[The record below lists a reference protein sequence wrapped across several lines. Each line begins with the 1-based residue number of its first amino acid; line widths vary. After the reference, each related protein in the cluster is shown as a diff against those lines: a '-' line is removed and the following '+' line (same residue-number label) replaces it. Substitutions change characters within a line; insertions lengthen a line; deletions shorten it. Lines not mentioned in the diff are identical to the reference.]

1 LTNVSRF
8 VIIVHEELKKFIL
21 FNKRIN
27 RYMLSFT
34 GYIQEKRQSKE
45 ISSLKSYVKSK
56 VEEVGIKL
64 TGSGRGG
71 YHIRFPL
78 PGEMKDF
85 QSFFNLRDLKVSDSD
100 KIISSKFDTYILT
113 TTKKINQIPKG
124 TSIHWVNN
132 AIGRGSTG
140 GLLFNNKDLTP
151 DTLGL
156 AGQILNKKELI
167 SKVSTVLKSKYDS
180 NVADSLIQLMN
191 LAQSK
196 SDRIDIKGVHNF
208 TTKDLAKVSSDFGEI
223 LSAIWSMSPNMNFK
237 QTNFP
242 LASNEKLIDF
252 YGIRMGIEYPISVK
266 SGIGG
271 KVTIQNITD
280 AIKRR
285 AKTTKNDNSAE
296 ESLQIFNIVSDNT
309 MKRGMI
315 KLHQHLNTPDIEKLG
330 KIVGV
335 MPITLEYLETWVK
348 DKSNEELIELLDPF
362 WKFLG
367 TKLTDK
373 KKYDEENKLRLILSP
388 LGQSIEKILNSNKSI
403 RDSLTNVARQV
414 TLIQVNVD
422 VKSNQMIFKK
432 NKFKDIEFEFA
443 WPGYTAGN
451 KMGFLAKF
459 KK

>member
-1 LTNVSRF
+1 
-8 VIIVHEELKKFIL
+8 
-21 FNKRIN
+21 
-27 RYMLSFT
+27 MLSFT

-85 QSFFNLRDLKVSDSD
+85 QSFFNLRDLKVSDID

-373 KKYDEENKLRLILSP
+373 KKYDEEDKLRLIVSP
-388 LGQSIEKILNSNKSI
+388 LGQSIVNILNSNKSI

-432 NKFKDIEFEFA
+432 NKFKDIEFKFDWA
-443 WPGYTAGN
+443 GYTAGN

>member
-1 LTNVSRF
+1 
-8 VIIVHEELKKFIL
+8 
-21 FNKRIN
+21 
-27 RYMLSFT
+27 MLSFT

-252 YGIRMGIEYPISVK
+252 YGIRMGIEYPI
-266 SGIGG
+266 
-271 KVTIQNITD
+271 TD

>member
-1 LTNVSRF
+1 
-8 VIIVHEELKKFIL
+8 
-21 FNKRIN
+21 
-27 RYMLSFT
+27 MLSFT

-85 QSFFNLRDLKVSDSD
+85 QSFFNLRDLKVSDID

-315 KLHQHLNTPDIEKLG
+315 KLHQYLNTPDIEKLG

-373 KKYDEENKLRLILSP
+373 KKYDEEDKLRLILSP

>member
-1 LTNVSRF
+1 
-8 VIIVHEELKKFIL
+8 
-21 FNKRIN
+21 
-27 RYMLSFT
+27 MLSFT

-85 QSFFNLRDLKVSDSD
+85 QSFFNLRDLKVSDID

-315 KLHQHLNTPDIEKLG
+315 KLHQYLNTPDIEKLG

>member
-1 LTNVSRF
+1 
-8 VIIVHEELKKFIL
+8 
-21 FNKRIN
+21 
-27 RYMLSFT
+27 MLSFT

-45 ISSLKSYVKSK
+45 ISSLKSYVESK
-56 VEEVGIKL
+56 VEEAGIKL
-64 TGSGRGG
+64 TGSSRGG
-71 YHIRFPL
+71 YHIRFRL

-180 NVADSLIQLMN
+180 NVTDSLIQLMN

-315 KLHQHLNTPDIEKLG
+315 KLHQYLNTPDIEKLG

>member
-1 LTNVSRF
+1 
-8 VIIVHEELKKFIL
+8 
-21 FNKRIN
+21 
-27 RYMLSFT
+27 MLSFT

-85 QSFFNLRDLKVSDSD
+85 QSFFNLRDLKVSDID

-373 KKYDEENKLRLILSP
+373 KKYDEEDKLRLILSP

>member
-1 LTNVSRF
+1 
-8 VIIVHEELKKFIL
+8 
-21 FNKRIN
+21 
-27 RYMLSFT
+27 MLSFT

-373 KKYDEENKLRLILSP
+373 KKYDEEDKLRLILSP

>member
-1 LTNVSRF
+1 
-8 VIIVHEELKKFIL
+8 
-21 FNKRIN
+21 
-27 RYMLSFT
+27 
-34 GYIQEKRQSKE
+34 
-45 ISSLKSYVKSK
+45 
-56 VEEVGIKL
+56 
-64 TGSGRGG
+64 
-71 YHIRFPL
+71 
-78 PGEMKDF
+78 
-85 QSFFNLRDLKVSDSD
+85 
-100 KIISSKFDTYILT
+100 
-113 TTKKINQIPKG
+113 
-124 TSIHWVNN
+124 
-132 AIGRGSTG
+132 
-140 GLLFNNKDLTP
+140 
-151 DTLGL
+151 
-156 AGQILNKKELI
+156 
-167 SKVSTVLKSKYDS
+167 
-180 NVADSLIQLMN
+180 MN

-271 KVTIQNITD
+271 KVTIQNIID
-280 AIKRR
+280 SIERR
-285 AKTTKNDNSAE
+285 AKTSKNDNSAE
-296 ESLQIFNIVSDNT
+296 ESLQIFNIARDNT
-309 MKRGMI
+309 MKEGMI
-315 KLHQHLNTPDIEKLG
+315 KLHQLLNTSDIEKLG

-335 MPITLEYLETWVK
+335 MPITLEYLQTWVK
-348 DKSNEELIELLDPF
+348 DKSNEELIKLLDPF

-373 KKYDEENKLRLILSP
+373 IKYDEEDKLRLIVSP
-388 LGQSIEKILNSNKSI
+388 LGQSIVNILNSNKSI

-432 NKFKDIEFEFA
+432 NKFKDIEFKFDWA
-443 WPGYTAGN
+443 GYGGGN
-451 KMGFLAKF
+451 KLGFLAKF

>member
-1 LTNVSRF
+1 
-8 VIIVHEELKKFIL
+8 
-21 FNKRIN
+21 
-27 RYMLSFT
+27 MLSFT

>member
-1 LTNVSRF
+1 
-8 VIIVHEELKKFIL
+8 
-21 FNKRIN
+21 
-27 RYMLSFT
+27 MLSFT

-85 QSFFNLRDLKVSDSD
+85 QSFFNLRDLKVSDID

>member
-1 LTNVSRF
+1 
-8 VIIVHEELKKFIL
+8 
-21 FNKRIN
+21 
-27 RYMLSFT
+27 MLSFT

-315 KLHQHLNTPDIEKLG
+315 KLHQYLNTPDIEKLG

>member
-1 LTNVSRF
+1 
-8 VIIVHEELKKFIL
+8 
-21 FNKRIN
+21 
-27 RYMLSFT
+27 
-34 GYIQEKRQSKE
+34 
-45 ISSLKSYVKSK
+45 
-56 VEEVGIKL
+56 
-64 TGSGRGG
+64 
-71 YHIRFPL
+71 
-78 PGEMKDF
+78 
-85 QSFFNLRDLKVSDSD
+85 
-100 KIISSKFDTYILT
+100 
-113 TTKKINQIPKG
+113 
-124 TSIHWVNN
+124 
-132 AIGRGSTG
+132 
-140 GLLFNNKDLTP
+140 
-151 DTLGL
+151 
-156 AGQILNKKELI
+156 
-167 SKVSTVLKSKYDS
+167 
-180 NVADSLIQLMN
+180 MN

-315 KLHQHLNTPDIEKLG
+315 KLHQYLNTPDIEKLG
-330 KIVGV
+330 KKNKIFKTLDLKHGLKIKYEI
-335 MPITLEYLETWVK
+335 ITIHKISLNNQKRE
-348 DKSNEELIELLDPF
+348 
-362 WKFLG
+362 
-367 TKLTDK
+367 LTDK
-373 KKYDEENKLRLILSP
+373 KKYDEEDKLRLILSP

-443 WPGYTAGN
+443 WPALGIHT
-451 KMGFLAKF
+451 MGFLAKF

>member
-1 LTNVSRF
+1 
-8 VIIVHEELKKFIL
+8 
-21 FNKRIN
+21 
-27 RYMLSFT
+27 MLSFT

-315 KLHQHLNTPDIEKLG
+315 KLHQYLNTPDIEKLG

-373 KKYDEENKLRLILSP
+373 KKYDEEDKLRLILSP

>member
-1 LTNVSRF
+1 MTNVSRF

-85 QSFFNLRDLKVSDSD
+85 QSFFNLRDLKVSDID

-315 KLHQHLNTPDIEKLG
+315 KLHQYLNTPDIEKLG

-373 KKYDEENKLRLILSP
+373 KKYDEEDKLRLILSP

>member
-1 LTNVSRF
+1 
-8 VIIVHEELKKFIL
+8 
-21 FNKRIN
+21 
-27 RYMLSFT
+27 MLSFT

-45 ISSLKSYVKSK
+45 ISSLKSYVESK
-56 VEEVGIKL
+56 VEEAGIKL
-64 TGSGRGG
+64 TGSSRGG
-71 YHIRFPL
+71 YHIRFRL

-373 KKYDEENKLRLILSP
+373 KKYDEEDKLRLILSP